1 MSSLLRSLR
10 RRIAQT
16 SPLAALFTATVGLAG
31 WLGYQALDA
40 AASHRRT
47 AEAVLRDYAE
57 ISASELASEARSEL
71 DDVLDEVFDPVV
83 RRMRSRP
90 GLAPGAVA
98 REMDDAA
105 RDQGCDCP
113 ALRSPLLLFRVD
125 SSGAVEVVPD
135 TVGPETRRRLAGL
148 VALERPRPGRDRTGL
163 VTAPAGELHGEPVAV
178 GFVLSED
185 EDGGADP
192 TFGFVVSAAA
202 LDELFSEWYADER
215 LLPRAIVGDQ
225 PNDSVLYVTVED
237 PAGTRMFA
245 SPVTYET
252 DLAAT
257 APIGPQYGNLVV
269 RAAIRPDAASRLI
282 NGGLPNSRL
291 PLLAALLLL
300 TFGVGVA
307 AFVQLRREEAFQRLR
322 EDFVSGVSHEL
333 RTPLA
338 QIRMFAELQEG
349 GKLVTDGDR
358 QRAVSV
364 VAREARRL
372 SHLVDNI
379 LQFSRLRRT
388 LGRGMP
394 LDRIELGEAVT
405 DGLDSV
411 TALLEDGG
419 MRLELAAEPELWVD
433 ANREAV
439 TRVVVNLLDNAIKYG
454 PAGQTVTV
462 QLARANGAARLSVQD
477 QGPGVPDR
485 ERGRIWAAYRRLD
498 RDVRARVPGSGIGL
512 SVVSELASVHG
523 GRAWVEGAE
532 GGGADFIVEFPLA
545 TEPGT
550 RGPGIR

>member
-1 MSSLLRSLR
+1 M
-10 RRIAQT
+10 
-16 SPLAALFTATVGLAG
+16 ATVGLAG
-31 WLGYQALDA
+31 WLGYQAFDA

-57 ISASELASEARSEL
+57 ISASELAREARSEL

-83 RRMRSRP
+83 RRMRSRSRLP
-90 GLAPGAVA
+90 PTAIA

-113 ALRSPLLLFRVD
+113 GLRSPLLFFRVD
-125 SSGAVEVVPD
+125 PSGAVEVAPD
-135 TVGPETRRRLAGL
+135 TVGPELRHRIAGL
-148 VALERPRPGRDRTGL
+148 VALGRPRPGRDRTRL
-163 VTAPAGELHGEPVAV
+163 VTAASGELLDEPVAV
-178 GFVLSED
+178 GFVLSEG

-192 TFGFVVSAAA
+192 TFGFVVSVAA

-215 LLPRAIVGDQ
+215 LLPRAIVADQ

-237 PAGTRMFA
+237 PGGTRVFA
-245 SPVTYET
+245 SPVAYET

-257 APIGPQYGNLVV
+257 APIGSEYGNLVV

-282 NGGLPNSRL
+282 IGGLPNSRL

-300 TFGVGVA
+300 TFGVAVA
-307 AFVQLRREEAFQRLR
+307 AFVQLRREAAFQRLR

-349 GKLVTDGDR
+349 GKLVTGEDR
-358 QRAVSV
+358 RRAVSV

-372 SHLVDNI
+372 SHLVENI

-394 LDRIELGEAVT
+394 LDRIELGKAVT

-411 TALLEDGG
+411 TPLLEDGG
-419 MRLELAAEPELWVD
+419 MKLELAAEPDLWVD

-512 SVVSELASVHG
+512 SVVSELASIHG
-523 GRAWVEGAE
+523 GRAWVEGVD
-532 GGGADFIVEFPLA
+532 GGGAHFIVEFPLA
-545 TEPGT
+545 AEPGT
-550 RGPGIR
+550 GEAGIR